1 MKAELIRK
9 VPPFAVPTDLAEIQ
23 AGMEVP
29 DVCISSQVHRL
40 CQTVGPGKAPRR
52 QTATK
57 CNVHINASRST
68 EETKKGREAR
78 KNRGH
83 RQQNDQGSGLINCNR
98 EGGKTEKQHQRD
110 LVRKNSDEQ
119 KTQVKPTDNKPPNL
133 G

>member
-9 VPPFAVPTDLAEIQ
+9 VPPFAVATDLAEIQ

-29 DVCISSQVHRL
+29 DVCM
-40 CQTVGPGKAPRR
+40 
-52 QTATK
+52 
-57 CNVHINASRST
+57 ST
-68 EETKKGREAR
+68 DETKKGRR
-78 KNRGH
+78 NRRH